1 MTTDEPPTVPSFRPV
16 GAEVWPVLWSLVGL
30 CVFGIIIAVVTGVE
44 ELGYALGMV
53 GLTFFFTQIIFWV
66 AGRSNA
72 RHGAEFLGSNRPLVR
87 WVYTPEEWQQVRSL
101 FYEQMQSNQPPLGC
115 LPAMFGGVGLL
126 TGFFIGLEE
135 GFPEGFVAMLI
146 ALAIGV
152 AFGGLMI
159 LPVKIINHQ
168 AAQNIMRATSP
179 ATVAL
184 GSHELF
190 YERVYFDARV
200 HRLNA
205 IRLRERKRTMDY
217 LDIDRFAPRYS
228 LVIYFP
234 SIIYVPPR
242 MLPAVQEVLPKI
254 AARGKAWDA
263 NDSDADMDQDL

>member
-1 MTTDEPPTVPSFRPV
+1 MSTAEPPTVPHFRPV

-30 CVFGIIIAVVTGVE
+30 CVLGIIIATLTGIE

-53 GLTFFFTQIIFWV
+53 GLTFFFTQIIFWF

-87 WVYTPEEWQQVRSL
+87 WVYTPEEWQQVRSY
-101 FYEQMQSNQPPLGC
+101 FYEQMQRNQPPMGC
-115 LPAMFGGVGLL
+115 LPAMFGAIGLL

-135 GFPEGFVAMLI
+135 GFPEGLVPMLI
-146 ALAIGV
+146 ALAVG
-152 AFGGLMI
+152 AGFGGLMI
-159 LPVKIINHQ
+159 IPVKIINHH
-168 AAQNIMRATSP
+168 AAQNIMRASTP

-190 YERVYFDARV
+190 YERAYFDARV

-205 IRLRERKRTMDY
+205 IRLRERKRTMAR
-217 LDIDRFAPRYS
+217 LDIDRFVPRYS
-228 LVIYFP
+228 LAIYFP
-234 SIIYVPPR
+234 TIIFVPPR

-254 AARGKAWDA
+254 AVHGRAWEGEDPGDA
-263 NDSDADMDQDL
+263 MDEEE